1 MDQRPVSQNY
11 SCSWS
16 KYAERHYAKVF
27 SKRYKNAWQTTRDDI
42 TDVCRRIDSMLMY
55 KRADLIFDTG
65 LQKIVKLDFAVE
77 GTRISPKASGNRCIL
92 FIDEEQRHVEVL
104 VAYSKNEIGPPNE
117 TPKWKAV
124 VKAEHGK
131 IAAIF
136 SL

>member
-55 KRADLIFDTG
+55 RRADLIYDNG

-92 FIDEEQRHVEVL
+92 YVDEDIRHVEVL

-117 TPKWKAV
+117 TDKWKAV
-124 VKAEHGK
+124 VREYHSEIAK
-131 IAAIF
+131 IFCI
-136 SL
+136 